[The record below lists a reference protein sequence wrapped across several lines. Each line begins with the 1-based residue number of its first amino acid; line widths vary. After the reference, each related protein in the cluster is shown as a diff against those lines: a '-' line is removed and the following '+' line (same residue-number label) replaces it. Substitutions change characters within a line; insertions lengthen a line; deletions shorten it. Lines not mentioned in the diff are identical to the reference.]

1 MISSQEIKN
10 TFQFSNVQ
18 KDVKIYPKWQNC
30 LFLLTQDI
38 IKGTVFIRKDMNS
51 YLPKKLHHQE
61 VLRALCVCFA
71 IFYGC
76 NVLRKRAVFI
86 ARKYLFL
93 SFPTYKISYTINTQ
107 VSIYIVLRTAYYIYI
122 IKLGTVFTRLKKK
135 PRMIFFFFSLF
146 DWWWFQ
152 YKLTLFL
159 FKFFVDAYMRATS
172 WKCYICVYTYS
183 VNFIVLWGNY
193 VRKVQSY
200 SCRFDRV

>member
-38 IKGTVFIRKDMNS
+38 IKGTVFIGKDMNS
-51 YLPKKLHHQE
+51 YLPKNLHHQV

-107 VSIYIVLRTAYYIYI
+107 VSIYIVLRAAYYIYI

-135 PRMIFFFFSLF
+135 PRMIFFFSFPFLIDDDFNINWPCSCSSSLRMHICEQLRGNAIYAF
-146 DWWWFQ
+146 
-152 YKLTLFL
+152 TL
-159 FKFFVDAYMRATS
+159 
-172 WKCYICVYTYS
+172 
-183 VNFIVLWGNY
+183 IVLT
-193 VRKVQSY
+193 S
-200 SCRFDRV
+200 

>member
-1 MISSQEIKN
+1 MIPSQEIKN

-51 YLPKKLHHQE
+51 YLPKKLHHQV

-93 SFPTYKISYTINTQ
+93 SFPSYKISYTINTE
-107 VSIYIVLRTAYYIYI
+107 VCIYIYIYIVLVLRVIYIYI
-122 IKLGTVFTRLKKK
+122 
-135 PRMIFFFFSLF
+135 
-146 DWWWFQ
+146 
-152 YKLTLFL
+152 
-159 FKFFVDAYMRATS
+159 
-172 WKCYICVYTYS
+172 YIYIY
-183 VNFIVLWGNY
+183 N
-193 VRKVQSY
+193 
-200 SCRFDRV
+200 